1 MRKSILTLSA
11 LGFFIQVWA
20 QNNFSFVGAG
30 KEVDPYHYTVV
41 KRAEFKQAAVS
52 SAHPLASM
60 VGAAV
65 MKRGGNAFDAAIA
78 TQLVLAVVYPNAGN
92 IGGGGFLL
100 ARKPNGELIGID
112 YREAAPEKAN
122 RDMYLDKAGNA
133 QLNLSQS
140 GHLASGI
147 PGTIAGLFATLP
159 YAKLKIE
166 QLIQPAI
173 DIATL
178 GYVLTEKEAASL
190 NGIRDA
196 ITKFSTQPTAFV
208 RTEKWKVGDTLVQ
221 KELAATLER
230 IKQNGARGFYEGRT
244 AELIVAEMQR
254 GNGIISFND
263 LKNYTAKLRKPIN
276 FKYRNHEI
284 ISFAPPSS
292 GGILL
297 AQMFKMI
304 EKYPVSK
311 FGFQTTKS
319 VQLMIEAER
328 RAYADRAEHL
338 GDPDYWK
345 VPVKTL
351 TSDAYI
357 AKRMSDYDPNKAGV
371 SSNIKAGEIKESEE
385 TTHLSVADAQGNMV
399 SVTTT
404 LNGSYGSKTVVGG
417 AGFLLNNEMDDFSVK
432 PGVANMYGA
441 IGGEANAIQP
451 GKRMLSSMTP
461 TLVLKDNKP
470 YVVIGTPG
478 GTTIPT
484 SVYQAIVNII
494 DHDMSVGDAIDKPKF
509 HHQWFPDNVTIEQD
523 FNAETKKELEKMG
536 YKFVE
541 RKGGWCKIEG
551 IRVLPNKR
559 KETAADRRGDDSVA
573 GF

>member
-1 MRKSILTLSA
+1 MRKSILSLCVVA
-11 LGFFIQVWA
+11 FGIHVHA
-20 QNNFSFVGAG
+20 QSNFSFVGAG
-30 KEVDPYHYTVV
+30 KEVDPFHYTVV

-60 VGAAV
+60 VGAAI

-100 ARKPNGELIGID
+100 ARKQDGELIGID
-112 YREAAPEKAN
+112 YRESAPEKAT

-133 QLNLSQS
+133 QLTLSQN
-140 GHLASGI
+140 GDLASGI
-147 PGTIAGLFATLP
+147 PGTVAGLFATMP
-159 YAKLKIE
+159 YAKLKFE

-173 DIATL
+173 DLAAH
-178 GYVLTEKEAASL
+178 GYLLTEKEASSI
-190 NGIRDA
+190 NSVREA
-196 ITKFSTQPTAFV
+196 ITKNSTQPTAFV
-208 RTEKWKVGDTLVQ
+208 TPIKWKVGDTLVQ

-230 IKQNGARGFYEGRT
+230 IKEQGARGFYEGKT

-254 GNGIISFND
+254 GNGIISLND

-276 FKYRNHEI
+276 FKYRNHEV

-297 AQMFKMI
+297 AQMLKMI
-304 EKYPVSK
+304 EKYPVAK
-311 FGFQTTKS
+311 YGFQTTES
-319 VQLMIEAER
+319 VHLMVEAER
-328 RAYADRAEHL
+328 RAYADRAEHM

-351 TSDAYI
+351 ISDAYI
-357 AKRMSDYDPNKAGV
+357 AERMRDYDPIKAT
-371 SSNIKAGEIKESEE
+371 SSTLIKAGQIKESEE
-385 TTHLSVADAQGNMV
+385 TTHLSIVDAQGNMV

-404 LNGSYGSKTVVGG
+404 LNGSYGSRTVVGG
-417 AGFLLNNEMDDFSVK
+417 AGFLLNNEMDDFSIK

-441 IGGEANAIQP
+441 VGGDANAIQP

-470 YVVIGTPG
+470 YIVIGTPG

-484 SVYQAIVNII
+484 SVYQAIVNVI
-494 DHDMSVGDAIDKPKF
+494 DHNMTIGDAIDKPKF
-509 HHQWFPDNVTIEQD
+509 HHQWTPDIIMIEND
-523 FNAETKKELEKMG
+523 FNPSTKKDLEKRG
-536 YKFVE
+536 YKFIE
-541 RKGGWCKIEG
+541 RGSIGRTEG
-551 IRVLPNKR
+551 IRILPNKR
-559 KETAADRRGDDSVA
+559 KEVAADKRGDDSVA